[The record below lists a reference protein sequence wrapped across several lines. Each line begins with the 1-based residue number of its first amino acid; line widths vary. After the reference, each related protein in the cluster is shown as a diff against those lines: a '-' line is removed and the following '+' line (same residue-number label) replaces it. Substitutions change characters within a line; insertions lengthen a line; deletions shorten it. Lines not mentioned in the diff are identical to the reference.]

1 MKRTYAMLDLEF
13 TSLDLNHSHITD
25 WGIVVFDKDTFEPIQ
40 ELGERCPVLE
50 SHWNKSWRDHKGRTT
65 LQFLQE
71 NYPPELFAQT
81 VIYPSPHFN
90 MDEYREM
97 RQEYFFRMHKAITDL
112 ITYYGQK
119 ELVFIINHPECD
131 ATLLKRT
138 YKKYGVEYPV
148 HYQNHKDMD
157 SLMMAATGILY
168 DEHYKDWDE
177 IKTPTAHTAIADCLE
192 QIKKLKFF
200 WVTLP

>member
-50 SHWNKSWRDHKGRTT
+50 SHWNKDT
-65 LQFLQE
+65 LAWAKKNTSE
-71 NYPPELFAQT
+71 EVMAQT
-81 VIYPSPHFN
+81 VVYPSPHFN

-97 RQEYFFRMHKAITDL
+97 RQEYFFRMHKAIIDL
-112 ITYYGQK
+112 IVYYGQK
-119 ELVFIINHPECD
+119 GLIFIINHPECD

-157 SLMMAATGILY
+157 SLMMASMGCYY
-168 DEHYKDWDE
+168 DRCYESWDE
-177 IKTPTAHTAIADCLE
+177 EKVPTAHTAIADCIE
-192 QIKKLKFF
+192 QINKLKFF
-200 WVTLP
+200 LVRLP